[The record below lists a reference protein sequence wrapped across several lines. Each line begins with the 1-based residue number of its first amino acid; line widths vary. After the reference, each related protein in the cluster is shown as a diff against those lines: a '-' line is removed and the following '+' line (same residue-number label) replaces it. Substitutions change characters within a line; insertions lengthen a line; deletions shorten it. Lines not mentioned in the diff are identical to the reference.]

1 MAVTEGTARSTA
13 IIGIIE
19 LVLALIA
26 IICGG
31 VAMSKMTSP
40 AGVTIGIWALYVS
53 TKSWLSVHK
62 RQLLCFIQTV
72 ENVSRGSYT
81 LSSKL
86 KTKKDVHISKFRLS
100 KETVH

>member
-53 TKSWLSVHK
+53 TKELAACSQKTVTVCYTNSGKCISW
-62 RQLLCFIQTV
+62 
-72 ENVSRGSYT
+72 
-81 LSSKL
+81 
-86 KTKKDVHISKFRLS
+86 
-100 KETVH
+100 

>member
-40 AGVTIGIWALYVS
+40 ARVTIGIWALYVS
-53 TKSWLSVHK
+53 TKELAPCPQDSYCVLKKQWK
-62 RQLLCFIQTV
+62 MYLLVATRFP
-72 ENVSRGSYT
+72 VS
-81 LSSKL
+81 
-86 KTKKDVHISKFRLS
+86 
-100 KETVH
+100 